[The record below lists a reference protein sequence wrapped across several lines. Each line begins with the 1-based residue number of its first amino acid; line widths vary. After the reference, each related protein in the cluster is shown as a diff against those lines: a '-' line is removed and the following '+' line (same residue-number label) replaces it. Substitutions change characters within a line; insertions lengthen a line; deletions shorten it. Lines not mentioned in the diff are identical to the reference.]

1 MIIFKMFKNL
11 PKYHFF
17 NIFGPFFGL
26 KSGFEEKNDKKKWWG
41 PLAIKTKNSQIIC
54 LF

>member
-17 NIFGPFFGL
+17 SIFGPFFGP
-26 KSGFEEKNDKKKWWG
+26 KSGFEEKNVKKKVAR
-41 PLAIKTKNSQIIC
+41 PLSN
-54 LF
+54 